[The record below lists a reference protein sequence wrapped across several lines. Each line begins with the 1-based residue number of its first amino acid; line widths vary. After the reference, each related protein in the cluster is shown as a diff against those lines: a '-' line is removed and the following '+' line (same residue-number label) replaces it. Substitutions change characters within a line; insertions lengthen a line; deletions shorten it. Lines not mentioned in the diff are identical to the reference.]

1 MTVHATDAA
10 ISIRGLRKRYGG
22 RVALDGLDMAVPRG
36 CVYGFLGPNGSG
48 KTTTLRIL
56 VGLIRPD
63 AGEIAVLGT
72 PYAWGDRR
80 RMFRIGSL
88 IETPAFTPYLSGR
101 ENLVV
106 FAAAGPTTPRGRVDE
121 VLDAVGL
128 RDRAGDKVK
137 TYSLGMRQRLG
148 IAVALLSSPELLLLD
163 EPANGLD
170 PAGIVAMRELLRS
183 LTAQG
188 TTVVVSS
195 HILSE
200 VQVLADTVGIIDH
213 GRLVREGSLAE
224 VLAGGERLIVRVRPE
239 DAERAAGV
247 LAGIAEAYQPG
258 DLVGKTIAVVYN
270 LKPAKLMGIE
280 SNGMVLAGSPEGG
293 KPTLVGF
300 DVPPPPGSRVR

>member
-106 FAAAGPTTPRGRVDE
+106 
-121 VLDAVGL
+121 LD
-128 RDRAGDKVK
+128 RKS
-137 TYSLGMRQRLG
+137 TRL
-148 IAVALLSSPELLLLD
+148 
-163 EPANGLD
+163 N
-170 PAGIVAMRELLRS
+170 
-183 LTAQG
+183 
-188 TTVVVSS
+188 SS
-195 HILSE
+195 HIPLSRMPSS
-200 VQVLADTVGIIDH
+200 A
-213 GRLVREGSLAE
+213 
-224 VLAGGERLIVRVRPE
+224 
-239 DAERAAGV
+239 
-247 LAGIAEAYQPG
+247 
-258 DLVGKTIAVVYN
+258 
-270 LKPAKLMGIE
+270 
-280 SNGMVLAGSPEGG
+280 
-293 KPTLVGF
+293 
-300 DVPPPPGSRVR
+300 